1 MEGKCKVEILVEQE
15 KYCKVEIKTIARLR
29 KRCKNK
35 EIEEIL
41 KKKYL
46 EYKSEL
52 K

>member
-1 MEGKCKVEILVEQE
+1 MEAKCEVEILVEQE
-15 KYCKVEIKTIARLR
+15 KYCKVEVKTIARLR

-41 KKKYL
+41 KKKYA
-46 EYKSEL
+46 EYKNEL